1 MANFIDEPTRGD
13 GTSWKLNKQN
23 FNKPPHF
30 HDPTLEELWSHLEEQ
45 GTEQSIRNSFLEKGN
60 EVVRAPNKLEL
71 LLRRPGKGLFAQ
83 KYKNGAQLCWMS
95 GFWCGSLE
103 LEDSEGIDE
112 AYPRWNLSVLVGDFY
127 KTGAKQI
134 REAIITSHGEKAY
147 GQWKRAVL
155 EDKKG
160 RIEVLD
166 AIAHTCGKRK
176 KIAIGFTTSES
187 SKRLLEMHGIRVDE
201 DWTFLYPH
209 YKGDWRPVRNPYT
222 DIKNPSDESVKSS

>member
-13 GTSWKLNKQN
+13 GTSWKITKQN
-23 FNKPPHF
+23 FKKPPHF
-30 HDPTLEELWSHLEEQ
+30 HDPTLEELITHLQEQ
-45 GTEQSIRNSFLEKGN
+45 DKVKWTRNRYVEKSS
-60 EVVRAPNKLEL
+60 EIVHAPAKLEL

-103 LEDSEGIDE
+103 LEDSEGIE
-112 AYPRWNLSVLVGDFY
+112 ETYPRWSLSVLVGDFY
-127 KTGAKQI
+127 KTGANQI
-134 REAIITSHGEKAY
+134 REAIINTHGDKAY

-166 AIAHTCGKRK
+166 AITHTCGKRK
-176 KIAIGFTTSES
+176 KTAIGFTTSES
-187 SKRLLEMHGIRVDE
+187 SKRLLATHGIRIDE

-209 YKGDWRPVRNPYT
+209 YKGGWKPAPNPYT
-222 DIKNPSDESVKSS
+222 DL